1 MIKKLHS
8 NNDLPPY
15 NYLLQVLEHCPK
27 AGALYIH
34 LWKDKDKK
42 NIIKINKK
50 TVREEYLSSLSKFRH
65 DVLMLVKEGLASVD
79 ESPNQMIIELTGWD
93 IDAEGFTLC

>member
-1 MIKKLHS
+1 MGKKTLIQ
-8 NNDLPPY
+8 NDLPPY

-27 AGALYIH
+27 AGALYLN
-34 LWKDKDKK
+34 LWKDKDKN
-42 NIIKINKK
+42 NIVNIDKK
-50 TVREEYLSSLSKFRH
+50 TVREDYLSSLSKFRH

-79 ESPNQMIIELTGWD
+79 ESPGQMIIELTGWD